1 MTYQKESRTKVN
13 QNTRDRVDLRNITEE
28 LTQIVNAEVRDKNK
42 ENEKYITTEKTET
55 ENKERKIEN
64 MAKKTEMK
72 TKNDYERKQKERN
85 QEQ

>member
-1 MTYQKESRTKVN
+1 MTHMTYQKESRTKVN

-72 TKNDYERKQKERN
+72 TKNDRN
-85 QEQ
+85 KR

>member
-42 ENEKYITTEKTET
+42 ENEKIH
-55 ENKERKIEN
+55 NDRK
-64 MAKKTEMK
+64 
-72 TKNDYERKQKERN
+72 DRN
-85 QEQ
+85 

>member
-72 TKNDYERKQKERN
+72 TKNDRN
-85 QEQ
+85 KR